1 MNNETVSVE
10 LGERSYDIVV
20 GENLIQNSGNIIAP
34 LLRQPRVVV
43 ISDSNV
49 APYYNNIVADSL
61 ESEGISHESLVLPAG
76 ESTKS
81 FKYFVKL
88 VDRIL
93 ALGIERGTCLVALGG
108 GVIGDLVGYVAAS
121 ILRGIDFV
129 QIPTSLLAQVDS
141 SVGGKTGINTVHGK
155 NLVGAFHQ
163 PRLVLCDVGVLDTLP
178 ERELKAGY
186 AEVVKYGLIGDEKF
200 FNWLEC
206 NGSKVCEGDK
216 VRRQR
221 AVVRSCKAKAKIVA
235 EDEQEAGR
243 RALLNFGHTFG
254 HALEAEAGFS
264 DLLLHGEAV
273 SIGMVMALTLSTKL
287 GHCKSNTQVAARNHL
302 RHVGLPVSTADRP
315 SVNWDTEAL
324 LNHMAEDKKVTDG
337 MMTFVLA
344 RGIGQAF
351 LSRDVER
358 EVLIEVLKSG
368 GEL

>member
-1 MNNETVSVE
+1 MKNETVSVE

-20 GENLIQNSGNIIAP
+20 GENLLQDGGNIIAP
-34 LLRQPRVVV
+34 LLRQPRVII

-49 APYYNNIVADSL
+49 APIYNDVLVDSL
-61 ESEGISHESLVLPAG
+61 VSEGIHHESLVLPAG

-81 FKYFVKL
+81 FKYFAEL
-88 VDRIL
+88 VNSIL
-93 ALGIERGTCLVALGG
+93 ALGIERSTCLVALGG
-108 GVIGDLVGYVAAS
+108 GVIGDLVGYAAAS
-121 ILRGIDFV
+121 VLRGIDFV

-163 PRLVLCDVGVLDTLP
+163 PRLVLCDVSVLDTLP

-186 AEVVKYGLIGDEKF
+186 AEVVKYGLIGDEQF

-206 NGSKVCEGDK
+206 HGSDVCEGNK
-216 VRRQR
+216 VSRQR
-221 AVVRSCKAKAKIVA
+221 AVVKSCKAKAKIVV

-287 GHCKSNTQVAARNHL
+287 GHCKSKTQVAARDHL
-302 RHVGLPVSTADRP
+302 RNVGLPVSIADRP
-315 SVNWDTEAL
+315 AVNWDTEAL
-324 LNHMAEDKKVTDG
+324 INHMAKDKKVTNG
-337 MMTFVLA
+337 VMTFVLA

-358 EVLIEVLKSG
+358 EDLIEVLNSG

>member
-1 MNNETVSVE
+1 MKNETVSVE

-20 GENLIQNSGNIIAP
+20 GENLLQDGGNIIAP
-34 LLRQPRVVV
+34 LLRQPRVII

-49 APYYNNIVADSL
+49 APIYNDVLVDSL
-61 ESEGISHESLVLPAG
+61 VSEGIHHESLVLPAG

-81 FKYFVKL
+81 FKYFAEL
-88 VDRIL
+88 VNGIL
-93 ALGIERGTCLVALGG
+93 ALGIERSTCLVALGG
-108 GVIGDLVGYVAAS
+108 GVIGDLVGYAAAS
-121 ILRGIDFV
+121 VLRGIDFV

-186 AEVVKYGLIGDEKF
+186 AEVVKYGLIGDEQF

-206 NGSKVCEGDK
+206 HGSDVCEGNK
-216 VRRQR
+216 VSRQR
-221 AVVRSCKAKAKIVA
+221 AVVKSCKAKAKIVV

-287 GHCKSNTQVAARNHL
+287 GHCKSKTQVAARDHL
-302 RHVGLPVSTADRP
+302 RNIGLPVSISDRP
-315 SVNWDTEAL
+315 AVNWDTEAL
-324 LNHMAEDKKVTDG
+324 INHMAKDKKVTNG
-337 MMTFVLA
+337 VMTFVLA

-358 EVLIEVLKSG
+358 EDLIEVLNSG